1 MDEFTVAARFVHFAS
16 VTLLA
21 GTTLFRLY
29 AGLDAAPGVD
39 SEIRLAFDTWLRRVV
54 LFAAAGALLSAI
66 AWADSLAVSMGGG
79 WEHAL
84 NPETFA
90 AVLFDTAFG
99 RVWVWRLAL
108 AALVIVLAVVPPPG
122 GRLPWVLITLLAVAL
137 VASIAGVTHAAMH
150 VGGAGAL
157 HQAADAVHLICSAF
171 WLGGLAALG
180 FVLWSGRRDR
190 HWISFARFALP
201 RFSRAG
207 TIAISLLLLTGI
219 INAVFLASLKS
230 LFTTAYG
237 LVLMGKICLFS
248 AMVVLALINRW
259 ILLPRLLAQRNAASV
274 TALFCNV
281 GVEQALG
288 IAVLVLVSILGML
301 PPPH

>member
-1 MDEFTVAARFVHFAS
+1 MDEFTAAARFVHFAS

-21 GTTLFRLY
+21 GATLFRFY
-29 AGLDAAPGVD
+29 AGLDADRVD
-39 SEIRLAFDTWLRRVV
+39 AGIRLAFDAWLRRVV
-54 LFAAAGALLSAI
+54 LLAAMAAFLSAI
-66 AWADSLAVSMGGG
+66 AWADSLAVGMGGG
-79 WEHAL
+79 WEHAF

-90 AVLFDTAFG
+90 AVLFDTNFG

-108 AALVIVLAVVPPPG
+108 TALVIVLAAVPPQG
-122 GRLPWVLITLLAVAL
+122 GRLPWVLITVLAVAL

-150 VGGAGAL
+150 TAGAGAL
-157 HQAADAVHLICSAF
+157 HQAADAVHLICSGF

-180 FVLWSGRRDR
+180 FVLWSARRDR
-190 HWISFARFALP
+190 HWLSFARFALP

-219 INAVFLASLKS
+219 VNAVFLTSLQS

-237 LVLMGKICLFS
+237 LVLMGKICLFLVML
-248 AMVVLALINRW
+248 ALALINRRV
-259 ILLPRLLAQRNAASV
+259 LLPRLLAHRNVETSII
-274 TALFCNV
+274 ALSRTV

-288 IAVLVLVSILGML
+288 VVVLVLVSILGML

>member
-1 MDEFTVAARFVHFAS
+1 MDEFTAAARFIHFAS

-21 GTTLFRLY
+21 GATLFRLY
-29 AGLDAAPGVD
+29 AGLYTAAGID

-54 LFAAAGALLSAI
+54 LFAAAAALLSAI

-84 NPETFA
+84 NPETLA
-90 AVLFDTAFG
+90 AVLFDTSFG
-99 RVWVWRLAL
+99 RVWIWRLAL
-108 AALVIVLAVVPPPG
+108 AALVIVLAGVPPHG
-122 GRLPWVLITLLAVAL
+122 GRLPWLLITLLSVAL

-150 VGGAGAL
+150 TAGVGAL
-157 HQAADAVHLICSAF
+157 HQAADAIHLICSAF
-171 WLGGLAALG
+171 WLGGLAALC
-180 FVLWSGRRDR
+180 FVLWSARRDP
-190 HWISFARFALP
+190 HWISFARYALP

-207 TIAISLLLLTGI
+207 IIAISLLLLTGI

-237 LVLMGKICLFS
+237 FVLMGKICLFC
-248 AMVVLALINRW
+248 AMVALALINRW

-274 TALFCNV
+274 TALFRNV

-288 IAVLVLVSILGML
+288 VAVLVLVSILGML